1 MGMSTP
7 KTKSEAR
14 EQIAKLQGD
23 VAHLQ
28 ALAASNKIRFPK
40 TAPCHGQVKSQI
52 AEKKAQIAKIR
63 AQIPDLPK

>member
-28 ALAASNKIRFPK
+28 ALAASNKIHFPK
-40 TAPCHGQVKSQI
+40 TAPCHWQVKNEI